1 MTDHQ
6 LVTFFIPSLEG
17 GGAERVVVNLANALS
32 LREKTIDL
40 LLFHEGGVFGNHVST
55 GVRLKSLNVTSRW
68 TRAFALVPFIR
79 YIKQTKPDTV
89 VVSGH
94 SAFFIALVGLLLT
107 EIRLVVIAHNTISKE
122 LGPSKWVAKF
132 LYRLAD
138 QVIAVSEGVA
148 RDIRDWGKIR
158 VPRLRTIYNPV
169 DVSQISAESQE
180 QPDHPWFLDPSNRVL
195 VSVGSLSRQKNHK
208 LLISAFHA
216 ARTKDANL
224 RLIILGEGPQRSALE
239 KLVLKLGLQEVVSMP
254 GFVANPF
261 AYMRAAHRFVLSS
274 SYEGF
279 GLVLV
284 EALCSGARIIST
296 DCPSGP
302 VEILEGG
309 RWGVLVPPDN
319 IELMAQAITLDD
331 SRFPNTAE
339 SRSRAMDFS
348 LERALDAYQRVI
360 YA

>member
-6 LVTFFIPSLEG
+6 LVTFFIPSLQG
-17 GGAERVVVNLANALS
+17 GGAERVVVNLVNALS
-32 LREKTIDL
+32 LREKAIDL
-40 LLFHEGGVFGNHVST
+40 LLFHEGGIFANHVST
-55 GVRLKSLNVTSRW
+55 GVRLQSLNVTSRW
-68 TRAFALVPFIR
+68 TRMFALVPFIR

-94 SAFFIALVGLLLT
+94 SAFLIAWVGLLLT
-107 EIRLVVIAHNTISKE
+107 EIRLIVIAHNTVSRE
-122 LGPSKWVAKF
+122 LGPSKWAAKF

-148 RDIRDWGKIR
+148 SDIRDWGKIR
-158 VPRLRTIYNPV
+158 ATRLRTIYNPV
-169 DVSQISAESQE
+169 DVSQISTKAQE
-180 QPDHPWFLDPSNRVL
+180 QPDHPWFLDPSNRLL
-195 VSVGSLSRQKNHK
+195 VSVGSLSRQKNYK

-216 ARTKDANL
+216 ARPKDANL
-224 RLIILGEGPQRSALE
+224 RLIILGEGPQRSSLE
-239 KLVLKLGLQEVVSMP
+239 KLILKLGLQEVVSMP

-261 AYMRAAHRFVLSS
+261 AYMRGAHRFVLSS
-274 SYEGF
+274 NYEGF

-302 VEILEGG
+302 AEILDNG
-309 RWGVLVPPDN
+309 RWGVLVPPND
-319 IELMAQAITLDD
+319 IELMAQAINLDN
-331 SRFPNTAE
+331 SKFPNTTE

-348 LERALDAYQRVI
+348 LERALDAYEQVI